1 MEILSLVILCNIMY
15 LVIKLRKRNVYEND
29 VRIDGEKKR
38 EEIENFYADCGGF
51 TIDSQYI
58 SMDTLEKETSPL
70 YTLGEV
76 KICIKS

>member
-1 MEILSLVILCNIMY
+1 MGILSLVILCNIMY

-38 EEIENFYADCGGF
+38 EETENFYADCGGF

-58 SMDTLEKETSPL
+58 SMDTLEKRNVAL
-70 YTLGEV
+70 VYLG
-76 KICIKS
+76 SSQNMY